1 MSPTQEQ
8 LEGAEARGVIQS
20 STSLSRDMHNKLR
33 DLQKVTQQIESG
45 WRILV
50 VQENGA
56 KRDIWKRKVEQVVED
71 CDQFRISLERFKSR
85 ESRRNAEEQQ
95 REELMQRVTSD
106 DEFRL
111 LVNQYDAEA
120 GARMSLQRSGGMI
133 DELLA
138 HGSSVLGAIG
148 DQKERLKGAQ
158 HKMLDLLN
166 TIGVSASL
174 LRVADRRQRQDAMLV
189 YGGMLVTCVTLLVL
203 WWWLG

>member
-1 MSPTQEQ
+1 
-8 LEGAEARGVIQS
+8 
-20 STSLSRDMHNKLR
+20 MHNKLR

-120 GARMSLQRSGGMI
+120 GARMSLQRSGCMI

>member
-1 MSPTQEQ
+1 
-8 LEGAEARGVIQS
+8 
-20 STSLSRDMHNKLR
+20 MHNKLR

-45 WRILV
+45 WRRLV

-120 GARMSLQRSGGMI
+120 GARRQWG
-133 DELLA
+133 
-138 HGSSVLGAIG
+138 LGVEA
-148 DQKERLKGAQ
+148 
-158 HKMLDLLN
+158 
-166 TIGVSASL
+166 
-174 LRVADRRQRQDAMLV
+174 
-189 YGGMLVTCVTLLVL
+189 
-203 WWWLG
+203 

>member
-1 MSPTQEQ
+1 
-8 LEGAEARGVIQS
+8 
-20 STSLSRDMHNKLR
+20 MHNKLR

-111 LVNQYDAEA
+111 LVNQYDA
-120 GARMSLQRSGGMI
+120 
-133 DELLA
+133 
-138 HGSSVLGAIG
+138 
-148 DQKERLKGAQ
+148 
-158 HKMLDLLN
+158 
-166 TIGVSASL
+166 
-174 LRVADRRQRQDAMLV
+174 
-189 YGGMLVTCVTLLVL
+189 
-203 WWWLG
+203 